1 MLDERERVI
10 EPVEQLAPLPVLLR
24 LSEADGVVFK
34 AIPLHEKQVGVSGLH
49 RSRERQRLKAGHG
62 GDDHLR
68 FYKRRLELTFHAG
81 RDGKDRVFG
90 DHRTILPASRPFSV
104 IPSYTFVMKTAISLP
119 DDTFDRAS
127 RRAKALGMSRS
138 EFFARA
144 AVNYLDELDARS
156 LTARMDAALHV
167 IGETDESTDL
177 AVNAGRRVL
186 GDSDE
191 W

>member
-1 MLDERERVI
+1 
-10 EPVEQLAPLPVLLR
+10 
-24 LSEADGVVFK
+24 
-34 AIPLHEKQVGVSGLH
+34 
-49 RSRERQRLKAGHG
+49 
-62 GDDHLR
+62 
-68 FYKRRLELTFHAG
+68 
-81 RDGKDRVFG
+81 
-90 DHRTILPASRPFSV
+90 
-104 IPSYTFVMKTAISLP
+104 MKTAISLP

-144 AVNYLDELDARS
+144 AVNYMDELDAKS